1 MERFPLTSFA
11 GMIPAGRCHGPWQ
24 DPGTGALLGME
35 LAFLSP
41 QRKKSIEKSLTIWAS
56 IPIIQLECKQDF
68 SL

>member
-1 MERFPLTSFA
+1 MERFPLASFA
-11 GMIPAGRCHGPWQ
+11 GMIAGRPLPRSMAGPR
-24 DPGTGALLGME
+24 DRRLLGME

-41 QRKKSIEKSLTIWAS
+41 QREKPIEKSLTIWVS